1 MIISSRFSLFL
12 IHLWIGSISCA
23 VYHIIPSPSH
33 DCPVESCLTL
43 SSFAANVSQY
53 LESNTSLIFE
63 PGNHTMHSELNITNV
78 AEFSMI
84 SHSESTNQS
93 SLHIICEESLLS
105 FFIFEAVDHIY
116 ITDLKFFGCKNT
128 VVIIPLFQSTL
139 IKIIASSLV
148 LLGCT
153 FENNEGSIT
162 VISAKYSNITVAQT
176 TFSNNTVSSIL
187 SYNACNSKFVNSTFI
202 SNRGMLVPFV
212 THDNNYHGQGAI
224 VIVNNSDIS
233 IIDTRFVNNS
243 CRASPSL
250 HISNSVV
257 SINKS
262 VFKYNYDSAITFW
275 KCRTVNIFDSVYDG
289 NQGRVYIEDFQI
301 GGAITAYYS
310 VIHIHSSDFKRNIAI
325 FGGAIIIIV

>member
-1 MIISSRFSLFL
+1 M
-12 IHLWIGSISCA
+12 
-23 VYHIIPSPSH
+23 YHIVPSPDH
-33 DCPVESCLTL
+33 DCPVQSCLTL

-53 LESNTSLIFE
+53 LESNTSLIFQ
-63 PGNHTMHSELNITNV
+63 PGNHTVHSELNITNV
-78 AEFSMI
+78 AEFSMM
-84 SHSESTNQS
+84 SHSTNQS
-93 SLHIICEESLLS
+93 NLHIICEESSIS

-128 VVIIPLFQSTL
+128 VVVIPLFHSTL
-139 IKIIASSLV
+139 IKTIASSLIF
-148 LLGCT
+148 LGCT

-176 TFSNNTVSSIL
+176 IFSNNTVSLIL
-187 SYNACNSKFVNSTFI
+187 SYNFCNSKFVNSTFM
-202 SNRGMLVPFV
+202 SNSLRGELVTFV
-212 THDNNYHGQGAI
+212 THDDNYQTTCHYSNYQGAI
-224 VIVNNSDIS
+224 IIVNNSDIS

-243 CRASPSL
+243 CRESPSV

-262 VFKYNYDSAITFW
+262 VFKYNYDSAITFR

-289 NQGRVYIEDFQI
+289 NQGRVYLEDF

-310 VIHIHSSDFKRNIAI
+310 VIHIHSSDFKKNIAI
-325 FGGAIIIIV
+325 SEEQYRVMRA